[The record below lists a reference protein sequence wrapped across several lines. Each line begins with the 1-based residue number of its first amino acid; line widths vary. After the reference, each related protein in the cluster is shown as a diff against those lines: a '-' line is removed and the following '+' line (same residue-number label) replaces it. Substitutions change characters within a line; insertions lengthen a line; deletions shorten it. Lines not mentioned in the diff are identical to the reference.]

1 NLLRNFFLCS
11 TISIISCS
19 NCLYTSSQTET
30 CYGLSLS
37 ITAEMSV
44 IAEMSFFTKTEEL
57 SDVSCDGCNHRVKAE
72 KKILLKKRAP
82 FLILQLNTFS
92 SFEDKIKGCIAF
104 PLLLDMSPYCSSL
117 VDMEYELYSF
127 IVHARETAFS
137 GHYCAFVS
145 TPSSFYK
152 LNDKDF
158 DVVDTQTVLKQDAYI
173 LFYKR
178 RTLDLLNYSDSSVLL
193 PEEELLTS
201 LCIIHC
207 LLNLFF
213 FLFLCIYYT
222 FHVYVYI
229 FSEKG

>member
-1 NLLRNFFLCS
+1 HSAGFCIVCALDSLFMSLVNYISQALYIYEFVHHITIFSSSFMLFKQEYAYEFLLGVFNLLEMKFDDSKIPYGRKPCLPINLLRDFFLCS

-37 ITAEMSV
+37 ITAEMSL

-117 VDMEYELYSF
+117 VDMCWPLPP
-127 IVHARETAFS
+127 R
-137 GHYCAFVS
+137 
-145 TPSSFYK
+145 
-152 LNDKDF
+152 LN
-158 DVVDTQTVLKQDAYI
+158 VYHM
-173 LFYKR
+173 LF
-178 RTLDLLNYSDSSVLL
+178 
-193 PEEELLTS
+193 
-201 LCIIHC
+201 
-207 LLNLFF
+207 
-213 FLFLCIYYT
+213 
-222 FHVYVYI
+222 
-229 FSEKG
+229 G